1 MLFTGSTAQLSAG
14 SRLPPSWL
22 TRHKSFLLKY
32 FFFRVGSELA
42 FAFGKPSL
50 RSTTCL
56 PSWRKLHKRFLRKSQ
71 AYEKVIPS
79 SICAWGRI
87 YTGDFRI

>member
-1 MLFTGSTAQLSAG
+1 MLSGAS
-14 SRLPPSWL
+14 
-22 TRHKSFLLKY
+22 
-32 FFFRVGSELA
+32 RVGSELA

-71 AYEKVIPS
+71 AYEKDHGNHNPVLPWHKRRPGAIIPS
-79 SICAWGRI
+79 SICAWEWFK
-87 YTGDFRI
+87 TGFY

>member
-1 MLFTGSTAQLSAG
+1 M
-14 SRLPPSWL
+14 PPSWL

-50 RSTTCL
+50 RS
-56 PSWRKLHKRFLRKSQ
+56 SQ
-71 AYEKVIPS
+71 AYEKDHGNHNPVLPWHKRRPGAIILS
-79 SICAWGRI
+79 SICAW
-87 YTGDFRI
+87 

>member
-1 MLFTGSTAQLSAG
+1 MMFTGSTAQLSAG

-50 RSTTCL
+50 RS
-56 PSWRKLHKRFLRKSQ
+56 SQ

-87 YTGDFRI
+87 YTGGLSNLIISKRINRQALARG